1 MQIFEF
7 DLKKKIKNLTSLFLQ
22 AEFCILLF
30 WQCLTNFFFDKL
42 FLHNFTIK
50 FFSKQQKKCILILQL

>member
-30 WQCLTNFFFDKL
+30 WQCLTNFFFL
-42 FLHNFTIK
+42 TNYFYI
-50 FFSKQQKKCILILQL
+50 ILQLSFLVNNKRNVF